1 MAMVRDPEDDR
12 TSRRWRWILLAFV
25 GLLPFAAIGL
35 FIATFDAETFKPQ
48 IVAAVKQATGRDLVI
63 QGRLHLAL
71 SLRPTIAADQISFAN
86 APGGSRAEMVKLERI
101 EARIA
106 LLPLLQQQLELDSL
120 ALIRPD
126 VLLETDAQG
135 RGNWRFADTPP
146 PTGSGAGRG
155 AQTGGAR
162 TAFFV
167 RSIRIDDGTLTWR
180 DARGGGA
187 TTVKLKQAEFQ
198 MESATAPISVA
209 MDALWNGN
217 AITTSGQVGSLNSLQ
232 GQSPAPWPLRLI
244 FSMGEAKLNIS
255 GVIAA
260 PAQGKGYQLKL
271 EGSAPAL
278 AVLAPF
284 LPGIRLPPLRDVGVT
299 AEVAD
304 RGAPMPEVSGLTFRA
319 GRSDLAALA
328 PGLLLARL
336 EIFAPRMDQPV
347 RITAEGTQDGN
358 AVAVLASIGAPGM
371 LLGGGKPA
379 APLPVDMAISAAGT
393 RITMKGSI
401 SDAAALTGVD
411 LAVRA
416 TVPDLAVLGRLV
428 GAALPG
434 MKDVTLQTRLLS
446 PPAGLG
452 NGMVLKEFS
461 LSQPSI
467 DAAGELAVT
476 LRPRLAVQGNLVS
489 RRIDVDALTGAGVAP
504 APAPTPNPGQRAPR
518 NARAGTRVISDDPLP
533 FAVLRSADG
542 DLQWRIEELIRG
554 GEPIRA
560 LAFRLGVKDGK
571 LKLDPFSADLPAGR
585 VTGTL
590 NVDAARPDPAVAL
603 VLRSPALDIRQVYH
617 AIGRDGEAS
626 GAVEL
631 DLNLRGQGQS
641 LQAIAATADGHLGM
655 AVVGGAVDNRM
666 LSLGLI
672 GELLRGINQGEVLGQ
687 RGTTQ
692 VRCLAI
698 RVEAKSGIGDVRA
711 LLLDSS
717 TLFLE
722 GSGSVN
728 LRDETLALRMRAQP
742 RLLGLGLTLPLQVS
756 GSFAAPRTALDPGG
770 SAGAVGQTVLGTAG
784 TAAGVAGSGLGG
796 VGGVLGL
803 GGGNVLAPPD
813 ACAAQLAIARG
824 GRAGATPAAL
834 PAQDGGAAAGQRG
847 QGGQGGQGG
856 GGGNR
861 PRQNPLQRLLPR

>member
-12 TSRRWRWILLAFV
+12 TSTRWRWILLTIV
-25 GLLPFAAIGL
+25 GLFPFAAVGL
-35 FIATFDAETFKPQ
+35 FIATFDAETYKPQ

-63 QGRLHLAL
+63 QGRLHLAF
-71 SLRPTIAADQISFAN
+71 SLRPTIAADRVSFAN

-135 RGNWRFADTPP
+135 RGNWRFADAPPP
-146 PTGSGAGRG
+146 PTGTGAGRG
-155 AQTGGAR
+155 AQSGGAR
-162 TAFFV
+162 TAFFI

-180 DARGGGA
+180 DARGGSA
-187 TTVKLKQAEFQ
+187 TTVKLRQAEFL
-198 MESATAPISVA
+198 MDSATAPISVT
-209 MDALWNGN
+209 MDALWNGM
-217 AITTSGQVGSLNSLQ
+217 AIATSGQVGSLNSLQ
-232 GQSPAPWPLRLI
+232 GHSPAPWPLRLN
-244 FSMGEAKLNIS
+244 FSTGEAKLNVS
-255 GVIAA
+255 GVIAT
-260 PAQGKGYQLKL
+260 PAQGKGYQIKL
-271 EGSAPAL
+271 EGSAPVLTA
-278 AVLAPF
+278 LAPF
-284 LPGIRLPPLRDVGVT
+284 LPGMKLPPLRDVAVV
-299 AEVAD
+299 AEITD
-304 RGAPMPEVSGLTFRA
+304 RGGAMPEISGLNLRA
-319 GRSDLAALA
+319 GPSDLAALA
-328 PGLLLARL
+328 PGLQLARL
-336 EIFAPRMDQPV
+336 EISAPRMDQPV

-358 AVAVLASIGAPGM
+358 AVAVLASIGAPGL

-379 APLPVDMAISAAGT
+379 TPVPVDMAISAAGT

-401 SDAAALTGVD
+401 GDPAALTGID

-416 TVPDLAVLGRLV
+416 TIPDLAVLGRLAGV
-428 GAALPG
+428 ALPG
-434 MKDVTLQTRLLS
+434 MKELTVQTRLLS

-452 NGMVLKEFS
+452 NGVVLKELS

-476 LRPRLAVQGNLVS
+476 LRPRPGVQGNLAS
-489 RRIDVDALTGAGVAP
+489 RRIDLDALTGAGVAP
-504 APAPTPNPGQRAPR
+504 APVPGPGQRTPR
-518 NARAGTRVISDDPLP
+518 NARATTRVISDDPLP
-533 FAVLRSADG
+533 FAVLRGADG
-542 DLQWRIEELIRG
+542 DLQWRIDELIRG
-554 GEPIRA
+554 GETIRA
-560 LAFRLGVKDGK
+560 VAFRLGLKEGK
-571 LKLDPFSADLPAGR
+571 LRLDPFSAELPAGR

-590 NVDAARPDPAVAL
+590 NVDAARPEPAVAL
-603 VLRSPALDIRQVYH
+603 VLRSPALDIRQVYR
-617 AIGRDGEAS
+617 ALGRDGEAS
-626 GAVEL
+626 GSVEL

-655 AVVGGAVDNRM
+655 AVVGGAVDNRV
-666 LSLGLI
+666 LSLGLL
-672 GELLRGINQGEVLGQ
+672 GELLRGVNQGEVLAR

-698 RVEAKSGIGDVRA
+698 RVEAKAGIGDVRA
-711 LLLDSS
+711 LLLDAS

-784 TAAGVAGSGLGG
+784 TAAGAVGSGLGA

-803 GGGNVLAPPD
+803 GGGNALAPPD

-824 GRAGATPAAL
+824 GRAGTTPAAL
-834 PAQDGGAAAGQRG
+834 PGQDGGAAAGQRG
-847 QGGQGGQGG
+847 QGGGNQ
-856 GGGNR
+856 GGNR